1 MRARSMIAP
10 DMIEAVVHENSRKA
24 RKKIRLMLFV
34 RFGPKASLHGM
45 PPWQA
50 TEVKSEEL
58 GPIGRPGLV
67 AVVDPPAEVVE
78 GRRHDGDRQD
88 VLHRRRHHVLA
99 PGDAGFVGHEARV
112 DQPHQDD
119 GEEVE
124 LLAQDGGVL
133 RQGLRAGR
141 LVERLDLG
149 EDERQHPVPSRQPP
163 MSPRT
168 PGCAIVL
175 SSGART
181 GQCGSGPPF
190 RPNSCT
196 SGTYARIGSRR
207 GGAAGPGG
215 TARAGTARERHA
227 VRDHQC
233 GRLVA
238 ST

>member
-10 DMIEAVVHENSRKA
+10 DRIEAVVHEKSRKA

-67 AVVDPPAEVVE
+67 AVVDPPAEEVE
-78 GRRHDGDRQD
+78 RRRDDRDRED
-88 VLHRRRHHVLA
+88 VLHRRRHDVLA
-99 PGDAGFVGHEARV
+99 AGDAGLVGHEARV
-112 DQPHQDD
+112 DQPHEDD

-133 RQGLRAGR
+133 GQGLRGCR
-141 LVERLDLG
+141 LVERPDLG

-163 MSPRT
+163 MPRH
-168 PGCAIVL
+168 PGVAIVL

-181 GQCGSGPPF
+181 GQCGSRPPF
-190 RPNSCT
+190 RANSCT
-196 SGTYARIGSRR
+196 SGTYAAVGSIAWRAAATSRHSSSGYGSRATR
-207 GGAAGPGG
+207 C
-215 TARAGTARERHA
+215 TRSSARSARR
-227 VRDHQC
+227 
-233 GRLVA
+233 

>member
-10 DMIEAVVHENSRKA
+10 DMIEAVVHEKSRKA

-50 TEVKSEEL
+50 TRGEVR
-58 GPIGRPGLV
+58 GVGADRQARLV

-78 GRRHDGDRQD
+78 GRRDDGDRED
-88 VLHRRRHHVLA
+88 VLHRRRHDVLA
-99 PGDAGFVGHEARV
+99 ARDAGLVGHEARV
-112 DQPHQDD
+112 DQPHEDD

-124 LLAQDGGVL
+124 LLAEDGGVL
-133 RQGLRAGR
+133 RQGLRGCR

-163 MSPRT
+163 MPRH
-168 PGCAIVL
+168 PGVAIVL

-181 GQCGSGPPF
+181 GQCGLRPPF
-190 RPNSCT
+190 RPQLMYLGYIRQVGST
-196 SGTYARIGSRR
+196 AWPAAATWRHSSSGSGSRATR
-207 GGAAGPGG
+207 C
-215 TARAGTARERHA
+215 TRSSARSARR
-227 VRDHQC
+227 
-233 GRLVA
+233 